1 MSYLNIGP
9 KRRVSGY
16 EGSQRPLGQ
25 EITEK
30 IMSKNLNAV
39 PSQRQQ
45 QRITT
50 RNRLFDLCVAEFRRV
65 GVETTRISDVALR
78 AGVVAGTFYFHFPS
92 KNHVLLELGNRYIA
106 QVVEQ
111 LPGSSADPTDLAT
124 LLNALVEATLS
135 VEEQF
140 ADRALFRAVVSS
152 FQHPSVDIP
161 VESIRLQVALRDC
174 IAEAGS
180 MAGEAAL
187 SADELSTLILTA
199 FFGALLVGPDDPRER
214 AAQLHRTLH
223 FFARALEMKEG

>member
-1 MSYLNIGP
+1 
-9 KRRVSGY
+9 
-16 EGSQRPLGQ
+16 
-25 EITEK
+25 
-30 IMSKNLNAV
+30 MSKNLRAV
-39 PSQRQQ
+39 PTQRDQ

-65 GVETTRISDVALR
+65 GVEKTRIRDVTLR

-106 QVVEQ
+106 QLVDQ
-111 LPGSSADPTDLAT
+111 LPGSSADPVDLET
-124 LLNALVEATLS
+124 LLNALVEATLV

-174 IAEAGS
+174 LAEAGS
-180 MAGEAAL
+180 IDGEDAL

-199 FFGALLVGPDDPRER
+199 YFGALLVGPDDPQER
-214 AAQLHRTLH
+214 FAQLQRTLL
-223 FFARALEMKEG
+223 FFARALQTAEG